1 MINGSNFSAFISILK
16 LIKSQEKH
24 VEVKFIITIVKC
36 IDKEQLKLI
45 NDFLNE
51 NEIIELNITNQNQKL
66 ELSLTSLKT
75 RLKNMKIFNLGNI
88 ELTGFSQL

>member
-1 MINGSNFSAFISILK
+1 
-16 LIKSQEKH
+16 
-24 VEVKFIITIVKC
+24 
-36 IDKEQLKLI
+36 
-45 NDFLNE
+45 LNE

-66 ELSLTSLKT
+66 ELSLKTLKT

>member
-1 MINGSNFSAFISILK
+1 

-24 VEVKFIITIVKC
+24 VQVKFIITIVQC
-36 IDKEQLKLI
+36 TDKEQLKLI

-51 NEIIELNITNQNQKL
+51 NEIIELNLTNQNQKI
-66 ELSLTSLKT
+66 ELSLATLKT
-75 RLKNMKIFNLGNI
+75 RLKTIKIINLGNI